1 MNLKE
6 LVEKL
11 QEINNMGYVKALRKG
26 NTGIGYTFENLIGLE
41 ETNIPIPD
49 IGGRVEI
56 KTTRKDSSSLVT
68 LFTFNRGVW
77 IRRPK
82 EIIEQFGYEDEKG
95 RKALKSTIFFN
106 KPNSLGLIIEID
118 ESKHVIRL
126 VAPNI
131 ELIAEW
137 DVYVVVGVFSSK
149 LSRLLFVLA
158 DRRTIKGQ
166 EEFHFNEA
174 YLLTEPNPRN
184 FLIVFKNSLVGIDLR
199 MHLQENGTV
208 RNRGT
213 GFRMREKD
221 MLELYGNKRK
231 LL

>member
-11 QEINNMGYVKALRKG
+11 QTISNMGYVKALRKG
-26 NTGIGYTFENLIGLE
+26 NTGIGYTFESLIGLE

-77 IRRPK
+77 LRRQK

-95 RKALKSTIFFN
+95 RKALKSTIFYN
-106 KPNSLGLIIEID
+106 RPNSLGLYVEID
-118 ESKHVIRL
+118 EMKNVIKL
-126 VAPNI
+126 LSSGN
-131 ELIAEW
+131 ELLAEW

-158 DRRTIKGQ
+158 DRRTIQGN

-184 FLIVFKNSLVGIDLR
+184 FLNAFKKSLVGIDLR
-199 MHLQENGTV
+199 MHLKENGTV

-221 MLELYGNKRK
+221 MLELYEMRHK

>member
-1 MNLKE
+1 MNLNE
-6 LVEKL
+6 LRKKL
-11 QEINNMGYVKALRKG
+11 QEIKNMGYVQSRRKG
-26 NTGIGYTFENLIGLE
+26 NTGIGYTFESLLGLE

-77 IRRPK
+77 LKKQK
-82 EIIEQFGYEDEKG
+82 EIIEQFGYYDAKG
-95 RKALKSTIFFN
+95 RKALKSTLFFN
-106 KPNSLGLIIEID
+106 RPNSLGLVLEID
-118 ESKHVIRL
+118 KNKNVIRL
-126 VAPNI
+126 YSSNN
-131 ELIAEW
+131 ELLAEW
-137 DVYVVVGVFSSK
+137 DVYVIVGIFSSK

-158 DRRTIKGQ
+158 DRRINKKV

-184 FLIVFKNSLVGIDLR
+184 FLDSFKNSLIGTDLR
-199 MHLQENGTV
+199 MHLEDDDSV

-213 GFRMREKD
+213 AFRIKEKD
-221 MLELYGNKRK
+221 MIKLYANKQK
-231 LL
+231 LI

>member
-6 LVEKL
+6 LVGRL
-11 QEINNMGYVKALRKG
+11 QAISDMGYVKALRKG
-26 NTGIGYTFENLIGLE
+26 NTGIGYTFESLIGLE

-56 KTTRKDSSSLVT
+56 KTTRKDCSSLVT

-77 IRRPK
+77 IKKQK
-82 EIIEQFGYEDEKG
+82 EIIEQFGYEDEKE

-106 KPNSLGLIIEID
+106 RPNSLGLFIEID
-118 ESKHVIRL
+118 ESKNVIRL
-126 VAPNI
+126 LSPNNK
-131 ELIAEW
+131 LLAEW

-158 DRRTIKGQ
+158 DRRTVQGQ

-184 FLIVFKNSLVGIDLR
+184 FLNAFKNSTLSS
-199 MHLQENGTV
+199 
-208 RNRGT
+208 
-213 GFRMREKD
+213 
-221 MLELYGNKRK
+221 GN
-231 LL
+231 L